1 MINLLQLKSRSLGWL
16 LYLPLAIFIAML
28 FFIFGIPNN
37 NVNVVIVLLQL
48 TFIPLVC
55 IWALYL
61 FYDLFGTGNFQFMWL
76 YYKAN
81 IEKILI
87 MFFVVLFI
95 PLLSLII
102 AIELRFDEFQALP
115 TLMLLL
121 TQSLISAVVSLI
133 LFAVFGDV
141 SIPITLIFLYISAE
155 LATFGSNKYLYHIFF
170 LNLQKSVNFSNTID
184 LALLNLLFG
193 LFGYKIFKLLIT

>member
-16 LYLPLAIFIAML
+16 LYLPMAIFVAML

-55 IWALYL
+55 IWTLYL
-61 FYDLFGTGNFQFMWL
+61 FYDLLGTGNFQYMWL
-76 YYKAN
+76 YYKTN

-95 PLLSLII
+95 PLISLII
-102 AIELRFDEFQALP
+102 AIEFRFDEFQTLP
-115 TLMLLL
+115 ILMLLF
-121 TQSLISAVVSLI
+121 TQCLISAVVSLI

-155 LATFGSNKYLYHIFF
+155 LATFGSSKYLYHIFF
-170 LNLQKSVNFSNTID
+170 LNLQESLNFTNTIS

-193 LFGYKIFKLLIT
+193 LVGYKIFKLLIT

>member
-1 MINLLQLKSRSLGWL
+1 MINLLQLKSKTLGWV
-16 LYLPLAIFIAML
+16 LYVPLVILVVML
-28 FFIFGIPNN
+28 FLIFGIPNN

-48 TFIPLVC
+48 TFIPLAC

-61 FYDLFGTGNFQFMWL
+61 FYDLFGTGNFQHMWL
-76 YYKAN
+76 YYKGN

-87 MFFVVLFI
+87 MFFVILFI

-102 AIELRFDEFQALP
+102 AIEFRFDEFKALP

-121 TQSLISAVVSLI
+121 TQCLISVVVSLI

-155 LATFGSNKYLYHIFF
+155 LATFGSSKYLYHIFF
-170 LNLQKSVNFSNTID
+170 LNLQESLNFTNIID

-193 LFGYKIFKLLIT
+193 LIGYKIFKLLIT